1 MKFKYGDTLRIRSDL
16 YTILGKIRYINTH
29 GAIGYKYK
37 LVKHKNNAEFWIR
50 WNKQRG
56 AYQFTKLCGKAM
68 PSDMNLVYRGYQM
81 VIGTRGDID
90 IDIAAV
96 ARCEEY
102 EDANG
107 THIFIVEKGVHTTEY
122 SKGVYVDKKYVLLE
136 SNAEITKAI
145 LDKMDTVKK
154 VRFIG
159 PIIWFLANFFKNK

>member
-16 YTILGKIRYINTH
+16 YTILGKIRYIDTH

-50 WNKQRG
+50 WDKQRG

-68 PSDMNLVYRGYQM
+68 PSDMNVVHRGYQM

-90 IDIAAV
+90 IDFADV
-96 ARCEEY
+96 ARYEEY

-107 THIFIVEKGVHTTEY
+107 THTFIVEKGSIRLSIQKAFMLIRNMY
-122 SKGVYVDKKYVLLE
+122 LL
-136 SNAEITKAI
+136 KAMQRY
-145 LDKMDTVKK
+145 LSP
-154 VRFIG
+154 F
-159 PIIWFLANFFKNK
+159 